1 MDAPLAVL
9 LRDGTH
15 AGATNRL
22 ALKAEQLAVS
32 IQRKPIVQDLPQ
44 TSPLII
50 DLAQNKPGIT
60 LSGMIDN
67 VGTDKSVGLS
77 NTDIGFWHME
87 KMTVSGPNAAGTGV
101 ENQTYYVPYKNYL
114 ENKIVTWGTSTDKL
128 QLEIGD
134 ASITEYDI
142 SNMADVAFAGRSEA
156 GTISGDSLTNS
167 DSDVGITVSDAS
179 YFYDNNEQLIQ
190 IGNEIMRVGN
200 ISGSTLTV
208 WRGEKGTTRTSH
220 SDGAQIYALGI
231 APGSNGYA
239 TGGGIYNVAIAQAQ
253 FTMVPGEESRWIY
266 NISFA
271 AELRKGIKF

>member
-32 IQRKPIVQDLPQ
+32 IQRKPIVQDFPQ
-44 TSPLII
+44 TTPLII

-142 SNMADVAFAGRSEA
+142 SNMADVAFAGRSKA
-156 GTISGDSLTNS
+156 GTVDGAGLASSTGATTFD
-167 DSDVGITVSDAS
+167 VSDAS
-179 YFYDNNEQLIQ
+179 FFYDNNEQLIQ
-190 IGNEIMRVGN
+190 IDNEIMIVTG
-200 ISGSTLTV
+200 ISSSTLTLT
-208 WRGEKGTTRTSH
+208 RSEKGTSVASH

-239 TGGGIYNVAIAQAQ
+239 TGGGIYNVAVNQAQ

-266 NISFA
+266 NISFV

>member
-114 ENKIVTWGTSTDKL
+114 ENKIVTVLVENQMKNQEKL
-128 QLEIGD
+128 FGRTEHMTPVILNGNKKN
-134 ASITEYDI
+134 ITNLVSVKINRSNHNSLFGEVEPIKDI
-142 SNMADVAFAGRSEA
+142 
-156 GTISGDSLTNS
+156 
-167 DSDVGITVSDAS
+167 
-179 YFYDNNEQLIQ
+179 
-190 IGNEIMRVGN
+190 
-200 ISGSTLTV
+200 
-208 WRGEKGTTRTSH
+208 K
-220 SDGAQIYALGI
+220 
-231 APGSNGYA
+231 
-239 TGGGIYNVAIAQAQ
+239 
-253 FTMVPGEESRWIY
+253 
-266 NISFA
+266 A
-271 AELRKGIKF
+271 A